1 MIAKYIDDNKVD
13 DLKKMFASMDA
24 DGNGT
29 LTLQEMKIG
38 LEKNGLQE
46 LVKEMEETMKQLD
59 NDGSSS
65 AFLS

>member
-29 LTLQEMKIG
+29 LTLQEVAPKISEG
-38 LEKNGLQE
+38 TCAGRR
-46 LVKEMEETMKQLD
+46 MI
-59 NDGSSS
+59 
-65 AFLS
+65 